1 MNLERF
7 LHFHQ
12 FLGATELGGEVVIL
26 EQFLVR
32 RLEQA
37 VAAKKKKK
45 LVTGR
50 KRPRTESLEKGKSHP
65 AGVSARIKRD
75 IVKVNNPYNTPAKL
89 CGC

>member
-12 FLGATELGGEVVIL
+12 LLGATELGGEVVIF

-37 VAAKKKKK
+37 VAAEKK
-45 LVTGR
+45 G
-50 KRPRTESLEKGKSHP
+50 
-65 AGVSARIKRD
+65 
-75 IVKVNNPYNTPAKL
+75 
-89 CGC
+89 